1 MKNIMKSV
9 ELEMN
14 LKQLDNEIKEYK
26 TKVDIQLAVIDINY
40 KGDRLRDMDLIKE
53 LTVTMDNLLIQANKI
68 KDIEFQAIK
77 INDYELYWK
86 CEQKIAKVIETME
99 YIRTTYMF

>member
-14 LKQLDNEIKEYK
+14 LNKLDNEIKEYK

-53 LTVTMDNLLIQANKI
+53 LSVTMDNLLIQANKI
-68 KDIEFQAIK
+68 KDIELQAIK

>member
-14 LKQLDNEIKEYK
+14 LNKLDNEIKEYK
-26 TKVDIQLAVIDINY
+26 TKVDIQLTVIDIKY

-53 LTVTMDNLLIQANKI
+53 LTATMDNLLIQANKI

-86 CEQKIAKVIETME
+86 CEQKIANVIETME
-99 YIRTTYMF
+99 YIRTTYML

>member
-14 LKQLDNEIKEYK
+14 LKQLDKEINEYK
-26 TKVDIQLAVIDINY
+26 TKVDIQLAFIDAKY
-40 KGDRLRDMDLIKE
+40 KDILRDKELINE
-53 LTVTMDNLLIQANKI
+53 LTVTMDMLLIQANKI
-68 KDIEFQAIK
+68 KDIEHQAIK
-77 INDYELYWK
+77 IDDYELYWK
-86 CEQKIAKVIETME
+86 CEQKIANVIETME

>member
-14 LKQLDNEIKEYK
+14 LNKLDNEIKEYK

-53 LTVTMDNLLIQANKI
+53 LTVTMDKLLIQANKI
-68 KDIEFQAIK
+68 KDIECQAIK

-86 CEQKIAKVIETME
+86 CEQKISKVIETME
-99 YIRTTYMF
+99 YIRNTYMF